1 MTQRITRCFML
12 CITSLFG
19 TAYSAEVASQARALS
34 LQMAA
39 VEKQAQR
46 INDAHRAATTAL
58 REYISWHLHTP
69 ADYERLYTAFTA
81 GGTQPGAG
89 TDTFFAVLATDPHTQ
104 TAQLTIHIS
113 GSPDELS
120 SKDKVPL
127 QPTGKRMPLVGLDQS
142 YATVYRP
149 LEPGKL
155 IECTMTVPL
164 QKVFDALKAQQH
176 TVQNAVAQK

>member
-1 MTQRITRCFML
+1 
-12 CITSLFG
+12 
-19 TAYSAEVASQARALS
+19 
-34 LQMAA
+34 
-39 VEKQAQR
+39 
-46 INDAHRAATTAL
+46 
-58 REYISWHLHTP
+58 
-69 ADYERLYTAFTA
+69 LYTAFTA

-127 QPTGKRMPLVGLDQS
+127 TMAETARRYIFTLVQDQPTGKRMPLVGLDQS